1 MAKRKTKKYRYL
13 HKLPDSAQRQR
24 FRRQLLS
31 WYRRYGRDLPWRHT
45 VDPYR
50 VLVSEIMLQQTQG
63 DRVIP
68 KSEFW
73 IRR

>member
-1 MAKRKTKKYRYL
+1 MSVTTLVLDWFDNSKRE
-13 HKLPDSAQRQR
+13 LP
-24 FRRQLLS
+24 FRN
-31 WYRRYGRDLPWRHT
+31 T
-45 VDPYR
+45 TDPY
-50 VLVSEIMLQQTQG
+50 LIWLSEIMLQQTQG